1 MKEVASFINTIDGTW
16 NIIYCDGTQEEIDDF
31 PLQYEEIGESSE
43 ATPIGI
49 EFHWDFKNGLCPV
62 KIKGKWGFVDSRFSI
77 VIHPQFDMVGETHVW
92 KGACWRP
99 EEYSHIINWNN
110 GICKVQINGKD
121 ALINEKGEILSEY
134 GMRKKIESFTISG
147 STWKIKY
154 DDGSEVETHTPPIK
168 EYECIGESIGV
179 FPFRNDFVKY
189 EVFDIRTQ
197 YFPFSLTVCSDN
209 LEQDTVDY
217 NIEFPNNNFDKAW
230 WSFRNGLC
238 PIKIYSKWGFVNSGF
253 DIVIYPQYDFVGE
266 VHTQKRGCWRPEEF
280 VHCVLWDNGAC
291 RVLINGNDAMINER
305 GEFLSKYEM
314 TIRLT
319 ENLTINDII
328 RISRDNI
335 PSQYSN
341 RPWEY
346 PGLNHGKAVLETEEQ
361 CCAYMAAYGPMHRH
375 KLIRA
380 LDENEFPYES
390 LNNGVEIYDWGC
402 GQGIGT
408 VAIIEKLRQF
418 GWLSKLKMVTLEE
431 PSNVARQRAVLHVRQ
446 ALGEHNAEIVNI
458 PDYLPSDE
466 RDKYKHITEIDVHEP
481 CAIHIFS
488 NILDIE
494 KVSLK
499 GVSKMITSSGTQ
511 HIALCIG
518 PANLNESRINTFSYY
533 FKKEGMRVFTE
544 FRETNFGHHP
554 NGKAYGCL
562 IKSFTYSLTRNSDIL
577 HKYKYFAPVQLFAS
591 YSDTISNEQFASYY
605 DRNTRGHYLL
615 EGAFEIL
622 APFDMT
628 AHKNLCPVYALIS
641 NLISR
646 GCPTLASQKVLDA
659 ISSIDKAKS
668 LNAVARIQKTFI
680 EAMISDR
687 MDLKKDT
694 LNILV
699 IEDDTS
705 VAKIAIDD
713 FLELYHHIV
722 AMTQDYSN
730 LTLPQINIYGKREA
744 KTQTTYDAI
753 IDVSIDQICNPEE
766 SVLSKY
772 KANNDCFFIVRSSK
786 SVYAERFLYTTE
798 RIKYKPLVEKD
809 TQGNYHNIED
819 VCGHLRYFLNL
830 IFRKEDFRPGQL
842 PILSRA
848 LQLKSVIG
856 LLPTGG
862 GKSLTYQ
869 LAAMLQPGV
878 TLVVDPLR
886 GLMKDQYEGLL
897 KTGID
902 CISYINSDI
911 TKDREERERRESA
924 LTSSQI
930 QIMFL
935 SPERLSIHR
944 FREVLRSMRESD
956 VFFAYGVIDEVHCVS
971 EWGHDFRLAYLHL
984 GRNLFN
990 YVLPKEVEGEDNHI
1004 SLFGLTATASFDVLA
1019 DVERELSGSNSYSLE
1034 DDATVRYENTNR
1046 LELQY
1051 YVYHIDASTASTTWD
1066 VGEIKEE
1073 TLLHVINDSTEKL
1086 REIQEES
1093 IVEGIKKR
1101 FLERENISNNQKIV
1115 EVESTDLSIEVK
1127 NEWYSNRKSET
1138 AGIVF
1143 CPRAGKDEIK
1153 ENRNEEKK
1161 EKPVTLSVPSVANEL
1176 AKKGIGLI
1184 STYKGGDDTRCQ
1196 EDFLQGNTSLMIATK
1211 AFGMGIDKSNV
1222 RLTIHL
1228 NHPSSLESFVQ
1239 EAGRAGRDRKMA
1251 LATIMYADKQFQ
1263 KQNIRTRL
1271 MGWHSADYEVNKFF
1285 YDANFLGENFEL
1297 FVMQMLLSC
1306 LPMKITNEEFIGVE
1320 EATIGN
1326 SQGILQYIQ
1335 SYPQKSRLTYY
1346 ISYHEDELLLEHYN
1360 QQLKSVL
1367 LPIFE
1372 TPSMRRNRY
1381 NNKKYGYGYAQYKEA
1396 IQKAIY
1402 RMCVIGL
1409 IDDFTED
1416 YWKEEFRIVTICQE
1430 ESKYY
1435 DYLRLYYRKYYS
1447 EDRVDIMINEVKQMA
1462 VNDGVI
1468 MACLKHLTSFIY
1480 RSIADKRARG
1490 ILDMEQ
1496 FCNMA
1501 ISSGKDW
1508 KETNEELKD
1517 FIYYY
1522 FNSKYAREGFI
1533 TYDLS
1538 VRQEIP
1544 FSLKDDT
1551 NYDIHSESE
1560 ISDFNLVRKYMRVV
1574 DPDIVNNDS
1583 QKDNIK
1589 HLQGAVRLIRRAI
1602 AEMNP
1607 VLNLLNIFCILFLGQ
1622 QENEMLEQELYD
1634 DYKAVMRL
1642 YASQGK
1648 LGLLNEYTDL
1658 LLQHTAILPEDK
1670 VFIEKMQLAIQLED
1684 HVAELNR
1691 INQIYKEI

>member
-1 MKEVASFINTIDGTW
+1 MSYITDI
-16 NIIYCDGTQEEIDDF
+16 Q
-31 PLQYEEIGESSE
+31 
-43 ATPIGI
+43 
-49 EFHWDFKNGLCPV
+49 
-62 KIKGKWGFVDSRFSI
+62 KI
-77 VIHPQFDMVGETHVW
+77 
-92 KGACWRP
+92 
-99 EEYSHIINWNN
+99 
-110 GICKVQINGKD
+110 
-121 ALINEKGEILSEY
+121 
-134 GMRKKIESFTISG
+134 
-147 STWKIKY
+147 
-154 DDGSEVETHTPPIK
+154 
-168 EYECIGESIGV
+168 
-179 FPFRNDFVKY
+179 
-189 EVFDIRTQ
+189 
-197 YFPFSLTVCSDN
+197 SD
-209 LEQDTVDY
+209 
-217 NIEFPNNNFDKAW
+217 
-230 WSFRNGLC
+230 
-238 PIKIYSKWGFVNSGF
+238 
-253 DIVIYPQYDFVGE
+253 
-266 VHTQKRGCWRPEEF
+266 
-280 VHCVLWDNGAC
+280 
-291 RVLINGNDAMINER
+291 
-305 GEFLSKYEM
+305 
-314 TIRLT
+314 
-319 ENLTINDII
+319 LTINDII
-328 RISRDNI
+328 KVSLRYVPDPFKSCPWAYRD
-335 PSQYSN
+335 SEG
-341 RPWEY
+341 RTLE
-346 PGLNHGKAVLETEEQ
+346 HGTAVLETEEQ

-380 LDENEFPYES
+380 LDENEFPYKN

-418 GWLSKLKMVTLEE
+418 GWLSKLKKVTLEE

-446 ALGEHNAEIVNI
+446 ALGEQNTEITDI
-458 PDYLPSDE
+458 PYYLPSDYG
-466 RDKYKHITEIDVHEP
+466 DNSNSITEIDVHEP

-494 KVSLK
+494 AVSLK
-499 GVSKMITSSGTQ
+499 GVSKMITSSGAQ

-533 FKKEGMRVFTE
+533 FKKEGLRVFTE
-544 FRETNFGHHP
+544 FRDTNFGHHP
-554 NGKAYGCL
+554 NGRAYGCL
-562 IKSFTYSLTRNSDIL
+562 IKSFTYSLIHNSDIL
-577 HKYKYFAPVQLFAS
+577 HKYSYFAPVQLFAA
-591 YSDTISNEQFASYY
+591 YSDVNLQGSSLQS
-605 DRNTRGHYLL
+605 
-615 EGAFEIL
+615 AFEVL

-628 AHKNLCPVYALIS
+628 AHKNLCPVYALVS

-659 ISSIDKAKS
+659 TGSRDKAKS

-705 VAKIAIDD
+705 VAKIAIND
-713 FLELYHHIV
+713 FVELYHHIV
-722 AMTQDYSN
+722 AMTQDYSDM
-730 LTLPQINIYGKREA
+730 TLPQINIYGKREA

-753 IDVSIDQICNPEE
+753 IDVSIDQLCNPEE
-766 SVLSKY
+766 VVFSKY
-772 KANNDCFFIVRSSK
+772 KANNDCYFIVRSSK

-869 LAAMLQPGV
+869 LAAILQPGV

-886 GLMKDQYEGLL
+886 GLMKDQYDGLL

-911 TKDREERERRESA
+911 TKDREERERRENA
-924 LTSSQI
+924 LTGSQI

-984 GRNLFN
+984 GRNLFK

-1051 YVYHIDASTASTTWD
+1051 YIYPVDASAAD
-1066 VGEIKEE
+1066 KARKVDEIKED
-1073 TLLHVINDSTEKL
+1073 LVLNAINDATEKIQ
-1086 REIQEES
+1086 EIQNDDS
-1093 IVEGIKKR
+1093 ISEIKKR
-1101 FLERENISNNQKIV
+1101 FLERENISDEGKIA
-1115 EVESTDLSIEVK
+1115 EVNSTDLYTDV
-1127 NEWYSNRKSET
+1127 NEDWYTARHT
-1138 AGIVF
+1138 DVAGIVF
-1143 CPRAGKDEIK
+1143 CLRANKDGKPDVK
-1153 ENRNEEKK
+1153 
-1161 EKPVTLSVPSVANEL
+1161 LSVPTVANTLREHN
-1176 AKKGIGLI
+1176 INRI
-1184 STYKGGDDTRCQ
+1184 STYKGGDDTSCQ
-1196 EDFLQGNTSLMIATK
+1196 DDFLAGETNLMVATK
-1211 AFGMGIDKSNV
+1211 AFGMGIDKPNV
-1222 RLTIHL
+1222 RLTVHL
-1228 NHPSSLESFVQ
+1228 NYPGSLESFVQ
-1239 EAGRAGRDRKMA
+1239 EAGRAGRDKKMA
-1251 LATIMYADKQFQ
+1251 LATIMYSPKTYPVINA
-1263 KQNIRTRL
+1263 RTRQ
-1271 MGWHSADYEVNKFF
+1271 WSHFSADYTNNKFF
-1285 YDANFLGENFEL
+1285 YDSNFLGEEFEL
-1297 FVMQMLLSC
+1297 YVMELLMNGLNIRIS
-1306 LPMKITNEEFIGVE
+1306 NEEIAGIE
-1320 EATIGN
+1320 TLKYGN
-1326 SQGILQYIQ
+1326 SKGILQYINR
-1335 SYPQKSRLTYY
+1335 YAKGTTLTYY
-1346 ISYHEDELLLEHYN
+1346 VSYEENEHVLDEYN
-1360 QQLKSVL
+1360 TYLKERQMPLFSTWNAKNAKNDRGFSY
-1367 LPIFE
+1367 I
-1372 TPSMRRNRY
+1372 RD
-1381 NNKKYGYGYAQYKEA
+1381 YGSAEYKDA

-1402 RMCVIGL
+1402 RMCIIGL

-1416 YWKEEFRIVTICQE
+1416 YAQKTFRITTVCQD
-1430 ESKYY
+1430 ESHYY
-1435 DYLRLYYRKYYS
+1435 DYLSQYYRKYYS

-1522 FNSKYAREGFI
+1522 FNSKYAREGFV
-1533 TYDLS
+1533 TYDSS

-1583 QKDNIK
+1583 QKYNIK

-1622 QENEMLEQELYD
+1622 HENEMLEQELYD

-1670 VFIEKMQLAIQLED
+1670 AYIEKMQLAIQLED

>member
-1 MKEVASFINTIDGTW
+1 MSYITDI
-16 NIIYCDGTQEEIDDF
+16 Q
-31 PLQYEEIGESSE
+31 
-43 ATPIGI
+43 
-49 EFHWDFKNGLCPV
+49 
-62 KIKGKWGFVDSRFSI
+62 KI
-77 VIHPQFDMVGETHVW
+77 
-92 KGACWRP
+92 
-99 EEYSHIINWNN
+99 
-110 GICKVQINGKD
+110 
-121 ALINEKGEILSEY
+121 
-134 GMRKKIESFTISG
+134 
-147 STWKIKY
+147 
-154 DDGSEVETHTPPIK
+154 
-168 EYECIGESIGV
+168 
-179 FPFRNDFVKY
+179 
-189 EVFDIRTQ
+189 
-197 YFPFSLTVCSDN
+197 SD
-209 LEQDTVDY
+209 
-217 NIEFPNNNFDKAW
+217 
-230 WSFRNGLC
+230 
-238 PIKIYSKWGFVNSGF
+238 
-253 DIVIYPQYDFVGE
+253 
-266 VHTQKRGCWRPEEF
+266 
-280 VHCVLWDNGAC
+280 
-291 RVLINGNDAMINER
+291 
-305 GEFLSKYEM
+305 
-314 TIRLT
+314 
-319 ENLTINDII
+319 LTINDII
-328 RISRDNI
+328 KVSLRYVPDPFKSCPWAYRD
-335 PSQYSN
+335 SEG
-341 RPWEY
+341 RTLE
-346 PGLNHGKAVLETEEQ
+346 HGTAVLETEEQ

-380 LDENEFPYES
+380 LDENEFPYKN

-418 GWLSKLKMVTLEE
+418 GWLPKLKKVTLEE

-446 ALGEHNAEIVNI
+446 ALGEQNTEITDI
-458 PDYLPSDE
+458 PYYLPSDYG
-466 RDKYKHITEIDVHEP
+466 DNSNSITEIDVHEP

-494 KVSLK
+494 AVSLK
-499 GVSKMITSSGTQ
+499 GVSKMITSSGAQ

-533 FKKEGMRVFTE
+533 FKKEGLRVFTE
-544 FRETNFGHHP
+544 FRDTNFGHHP
-554 NGKAYGCL
+554 NGRAYGCL
-562 IKSFTYSLTRNSDIL
+562 IKSFTYSLIHNSDIL
-577 HKYKYFAPVQLFAS
+577 HKYSYFAPVQLFAA
-591 YSDTISNEQFASYY
+591 YSDVNLQGSSLQS
-605 DRNTRGHYLL
+605 
-615 EGAFEIL
+615 AFEVL

-628 AHKNLCPVYALIS
+628 AHKNLCPVYALVS

-659 ISSIDKAKS
+659 ISSRDKAKS

-705 VAKIAIDD
+705 VAKIAIND
-713 FLELYHHIV
+713 FVELYHHIV
-722 AMTQDYSN
+722 AMTQDYSDM
-730 LTLPQINIYGKREA
+730 TLPQINIYGKREA

-753 IDVSIDQICNPEE
+753 IDVSIDQLCNPEE
-766 SVLSKY
+766 VVFSKY
-772 KANNDCFFIVRSSK
+772 KANNDCYFIVRSSK

-869 LAAMLQPGV
+869 LAAILQPGV

-886 GLMKDQYEGLL
+886 GLMKDQYDGLL

-911 TKDREERERRESA
+911 TKDREERERRENA
-924 LTSSQI
+924 LTGSQI

-1051 YVYHIDASTASTTWD
+1051 YIYPVDASAAD
-1066 VGEIKEE
+1066 KARKVDEIKED
-1073 TLLHVINDSTEKL
+1073 LVLNAINDATEKIQ
-1086 REIQEES
+1086 EIQNDDS
-1093 IVEGIKKR
+1093 ISEIKKR
-1101 FLERENISNNQKIV
+1101 FLERENISDEGKIA
-1115 EVESTDLSIEVK
+1115 EVNSTDLYTDV
-1127 NEWYSNRKSET
+1127 NEDWYTARHT
-1138 AGIVF
+1138 DVAGIVF
-1143 CPRAGKDEIK
+1143 CLRANKDGKPDVK
-1153 ENRNEEKK
+1153 
-1161 EKPVTLSVPSVANEL
+1161 LSVPTVANTLREHN
-1176 AKKGIGLI
+1176 INRI
-1184 STYKGGDDTRCQ
+1184 STYKGGDDTSCQ
-1196 EDFLQGNTSLMIATK
+1196 DDFLAGETNLMVATK
-1211 AFGMGIDKSNV
+1211 AFGMGIDKPNV
-1222 RLTIHL
+1222 RLTVHL
-1228 NHPSSLESFVQ
+1228 NYPGSLESFVQ
-1239 EAGRAGRDRKMA
+1239 EAGRAGRDKKMA
-1251 LATIMYADKQFQ
+1251 LATIMYSPKTYPVINA
-1263 KQNIRTRL
+1263 RTRQ
-1271 MGWHSADYEVNKFF
+1271 WSHFSADYTNNKFF
-1285 YDANFLGENFEL
+1285 YDSNFLGEEFEL
-1297 FVMQMLLSC
+1297 YVMELLMNGLNIRIS
-1306 LPMKITNEEFIGVE
+1306 NEEIAGIE
-1320 EATIGN
+1320 TLKYGN
-1326 SQGILQYIQ
+1326 SKGILQYINR
-1335 SYPQKSRLTYY
+1335 YAKGTTLTYY
-1346 ISYHEDELLLEHYN
+1346 VSYEENEHILDEYN
-1360 QQLKSVL
+1360 TYLKERQMPLFSTWNAKNAKNDRGFSY
-1367 LPIFE
+1367 I
-1372 TPSMRRNRY
+1372 RD
-1381 NNKKYGYGYAQYKEA
+1381 YGSAEYKDA

-1402 RMCVIGL
+1402 RMCIIGL

-1416 YWKEEFRIVTICQE
+1416 YAQKTFRITTVCQD
-1430 ESKYY
+1430 ESHYY
-1435 DYLRLYYRKYYS
+1435 DYLSQYYRKYYS

-1501 ISSGKDW
+1501 ISSGKEW

-1522 FNSKYAREGFI
+1522 FNSKYAREGFV
-1533 TYDLS
+1533 TYDSS

-1622 QENEMLEQELYD
+1622 HENEMLEQELYD

-1670 VFIEKMQLAIQLED
+1670 AYIEKMQLAIQLED

>member
-1 MKEVASFINTIDGTW
+1 MSYITDI
-16 NIIYCDGTQEEIDDF
+16 Q
-31 PLQYEEIGESSE
+31 
-43 ATPIGI
+43 
-49 EFHWDFKNGLCPV
+49 
-62 KIKGKWGFVDSRFSI
+62 KI
-77 VIHPQFDMVGETHVW
+77 
-92 KGACWRP
+92 
-99 EEYSHIINWNN
+99 
-110 GICKVQINGKD
+110 
-121 ALINEKGEILSEY
+121 
-134 GMRKKIESFTISG
+134 
-147 STWKIKY
+147 
-154 DDGSEVETHTPPIK
+154 
-168 EYECIGESIGV
+168 
-179 FPFRNDFVKY
+179 
-189 EVFDIRTQ
+189 
-197 YFPFSLTVCSDN
+197 SD
-209 LEQDTVDY
+209 
-217 NIEFPNNNFDKAW
+217 
-230 WSFRNGLC
+230 
-238 PIKIYSKWGFVNSGF
+238 
-253 DIVIYPQYDFVGE
+253 
-266 VHTQKRGCWRPEEF
+266 
-280 VHCVLWDNGAC
+280 
-291 RVLINGNDAMINER
+291 
-305 GEFLSKYEM
+305 
-314 TIRLT
+314 
-319 ENLTINDII
+319 LTINDII
-328 RISRDNI
+328 KVSLRYVPDPFKSCPWAYRD
-335 PSQYSN
+335 SEG
-341 RPWEY
+341 RTLE
-346 PGLNHGKAVLETEEQ
+346 HGTAVLETEEQ

-380 LDENEFPYES
+380 LDENEFPYKN

-418 GWLSKLKMVTLEE
+418 GWLPKLKKVTLEE

-446 ALGEHNAEIVNI
+446 ALGEQNTEITDI
-458 PDYLPSDE
+458 PYYLPSDYG
-466 RDKYKHITEIDVHEP
+466 DNSNSITEIDVHEP

-494 KVSLK
+494 AVSLK
-499 GVSKMITSSGTQ
+499 GVSKMITSSGVQ

-533 FKKEGMRVFTE
+533 FKKEGLRVFTE
-544 FRETNFGHHP
+544 FRDTNFGHHP
-554 NGKAYGCL
+554 NGRAYGCL
-562 IKSFTYSLTRNSDIL
+562 IKSFTYSLIHNSDIL
-577 HKYKYFAPVQLFAS
+577 HKYSYFAPVQLFAA
-591 YSDTISNEQFASYY
+591 YSDVNLQGSSLQS
-605 DRNTRGHYLL
+605 
-615 EGAFEIL
+615 AFEVL

-628 AHKNLCPVYALIS
+628 AHKNLCPVYALVS

-659 ISSIDKAKS
+659 TGSRDKAKS

-705 VAKIAIDD
+705 VAKIAIND
-713 FLELYHHIV
+713 FVELYHHIV
-722 AMTQDYSN
+722 AMTQDYSDM
-730 LTLPQINIYGKREA
+730 TLPQINIYGKREA

-753 IDVSIDQICNPEE
+753 IDVSIDQLCNPEE
-766 SVLSKY
+766 VVFSKY
-772 KANNDCFFIVRSSK
+772 KANNDCYFIVRSSK

-869 LAAMLQPGV
+869 LAAILQPGV

-886 GLMKDQYEGLL
+886 GLMKDQYDGLL

-911 TKDREERERRESA
+911 TKDREERERRENA
-924 LTSSQI
+924 LTGSQI

-956 VFFAYGVIDEVHCVS
+956 VFFAYGVIDEVHCLS

-1051 YVYHIDASTASTTWD
+1051 YIYPVDASAAD
-1066 VGEIKEE
+1066 KARKVDEIKED
-1073 TLLHVINDSTEKL
+1073 LVLNAINDATEKIQ
-1086 REIQEES
+1086 EIQNDDS
-1093 IVEGIKKR
+1093 ISEIKKR
-1101 FLERENISNNQKIV
+1101 FLERENISDEGKIA
-1115 EVESTDLSIEVK
+1115 EVNSTDLYTDV
-1127 NEWYSNRKSET
+1127 NEDWYTARHT
-1138 AGIVF
+1138 DVAGIVF
-1143 CPRAGKDEIK
+1143 CLRANKDGKPDVK
-1153 ENRNEEKK
+1153 
-1161 EKPVTLSVPSVANEL
+1161 LSVPTVANTLREHN
-1176 AKKGIGLI
+1176 INRI
-1184 STYKGGDDTRCQ
+1184 STYKGGDDTSCQ
-1196 EDFLQGNTSLMIATK
+1196 DDFLAGETNLMVATK
-1211 AFGMGIDKSNV
+1211 AFGMGIDKPNV
-1222 RLTIHL
+1222 RLTVHL
-1228 NHPSSLESFVQ
+1228 NYPGSLESFVQ
-1239 EAGRAGRDRKMA
+1239 EAGRAGRDKKMA
-1251 LATIMYADKQFQ
+1251 LATIMYSPKTYPVINA
-1263 KQNIRTRL
+1263 RTRQ
-1271 MGWHSADYEVNKFF
+1271 WSHFSADYTNNKFF
-1285 YDANFLGENFEL
+1285 YDSNFLGEEFEL
-1297 FVMQMLLSC
+1297 YVMELLMNGLNIRIS
-1306 LPMKITNEEFIGVE
+1306 NEEIAGIE
-1320 EATIGN
+1320 TLKYGN
-1326 SQGILQYIQ
+1326 SKGILQYINR
-1335 SYPQKSRLTYY
+1335 YAKGTTLTYY
-1346 ISYHEDELLLEHYN
+1346 VSYEENEHVLDEYN
-1360 QQLKSVL
+1360 TYLKERQMPLFSTWNAKNAKNDRGFSY
-1367 LPIFE
+1367 I
-1372 TPSMRRNRY
+1372 RD
-1381 NNKKYGYGYAQYKEA
+1381 YGSAEYKDA

-1402 RMCVIGL
+1402 RMCIIGL

-1416 YWKEEFRIVTICQE
+1416 YAQKTFRITTVCQD
-1430 ESKYY
+1430 ESHYY
-1435 DYLRLYYRKYYS
+1435 DYLSQYYRKYYS

-1522 FNSKYAREGFI
+1522 FNSKYAREGFV
-1533 TYDLS
+1533 TYDSS

-1622 QENEMLEQELYD
+1622 HENEMLEQELYD

-1648 LGLLNEYTDL
+1648 LGLLNEYSDL

-1670 VFIEKMQLAIQLED
+1670 VYIEKMQLAIQLED

>member
-1 MKEVASFINTIDGTW
+1 MSYINDI
-16 NIIYCDGTQEEIDDF
+16 Q
-31 PLQYEEIGESSE
+31 
-43 ATPIGI
+43 
-49 EFHWDFKNGLCPV
+49 
-62 KIKGKWGFVDSRFSI
+62 KI
-77 VIHPQFDMVGETHVW
+77 
-92 KGACWRP
+92 
-99 EEYSHIINWNN
+99 
-110 GICKVQINGKD
+110 
-121 ALINEKGEILSEY
+121 
-134 GMRKKIESFTISG
+134 
-147 STWKIKY
+147 
-154 DDGSEVETHTPPIK
+154 
-168 EYECIGESIGV
+168 
-179 FPFRNDFVKY
+179 
-189 EVFDIRTQ
+189 
-197 YFPFSLTVCSDN
+197 SD
-209 LEQDTVDY
+209 
-217 NIEFPNNNFDKAW
+217 
-230 WSFRNGLC
+230 
-238 PIKIYSKWGFVNSGF
+238 
-253 DIVIYPQYDFVGE
+253 
-266 VHTQKRGCWRPEEF
+266 
-280 VHCVLWDNGAC
+280 
-291 RVLINGNDAMINER
+291 
-305 GEFLSKYEM
+305 
-314 TIRLT
+314 
-319 ENLTINDII
+319 LTINDII
-328 RISRDNI
+328 KVSLRYVPDPFKSCPWAYRD
-335 PSQYSN
+335 SKG
-341 RPWEY
+341 RTLE
-346 PGLNHGKAVLETEEQ
+346 HGTAVLETEEQ

-380 LDENEFPYES
+380 LDENEFPYKN

-418 GWLSKLKMVTLEE
+418 GWLPKLKKVTLEE

-446 ALGEHNAEIVNI
+446 ALGEQNTEITDI
-458 PDYLPSDE
+458 PYYLPSDYG
-466 RDKYKHITEIDVHEP
+466 DNSNSITEIDVHEP

-494 KVSLK
+494 AVSLK
-499 GVSKMITSSGTQ
+499 GVSKMITSSGAQ

-533 FKKEGMRVFTE
+533 FKKEGLRVFTE
-544 FRETNFGHHP
+544 FRDTNFGHHP
-554 NGKAYGCL
+554 NGRAYGCL
-562 IKSFTYSLTRNSDIL
+562 IKSFTYSLIHNSDIL
-577 HKYKYFAPVQLFAS
+577 HKYSYFAPVQLFAA
-591 YSDTISNEQFASYY
+591 YSDVNLQGSSLQS
-605 DRNTRGHYLL
+605 
-615 EGAFEIL
+615 AFEVL

-628 AHKNLCPVYALIS
+628 AHKNLCPVYALVS

-659 ISSIDKAKS
+659 TGSRDKAKS

-705 VAKIAIDD
+705 VAKIAIND
-713 FLELYHHIV
+713 FVELYHHIV
-722 AMTQDYSN
+722 AMTQDYSDM
-730 LTLPQINIYGKREA
+730 TLPQINIYGKREA

-753 IDVSIDQICNPEE
+753 IDVSIDQLCNPEE
-766 SVLSKY
+766 VVFSKY
-772 KANNDCFFIVRSSK
+772 KANNDCYFIVRSSK

-869 LAAMLQPGV
+869 LAAILQPGV

-886 GLMKDQYEGLL
+886 GLMKDQYDGLL

-911 TKDREERERRESA
+911 TKDREERERRESS
-924 LTSSQI
+924 LTGSQI

-1051 YVYHIDASTASTTWD
+1051 YIYPVDASAAD
-1066 VGEIKEE
+1066 KARKVDEIKED
-1073 TLLHVINDSTEKL
+1073 LVLNAINDATEKIQ
-1086 REIQEES
+1086 EIQNDDS
-1093 IVEGIKKR
+1093 ISEIKKR
-1101 FLERENISNNQKIV
+1101 FLERENISDEGKIA
-1115 EVESTDLSIEVK
+1115 EVNSTDLYTDV
-1127 NEWYSNRKSET
+1127 NEDWYTASHT
-1138 AGIVF
+1138 DVAGIVF
-1143 CPRAGKDEIK
+1143 CLRANKDGKPDVK
-1153 ENRNEEKK
+1153 
-1161 EKPVTLSVPSVANEL
+1161 LSVPTVANTLREHN
-1176 AKKGIGLI
+1176 INRI
-1184 STYKGGDDTRCQ
+1184 STYKGGDDTSCQ
-1196 EDFLQGNTSLMIATK
+1196 DDFLAGETNLMVATK
-1211 AFGMGIDKSNV
+1211 AFGMGIDKPNV
-1222 RLTIHL
+1222 RLTVHL
-1228 NHPSSLESFVQ
+1228 NYPGSLESFVQ
-1239 EAGRAGRDRKMA
+1239 EAGRAGRDKKMA
-1251 LATIMYADKQFQ
+1251 LATIMYSPKTYPVINA
-1263 KQNIRTRL
+1263 RTRQ
-1271 MGWHSADYEVNKFF
+1271 WSHFSADYTNNKFF
-1285 YDANFLGENFEL
+1285 YDSNFLGEEFEL
-1297 FVMQMLLSC
+1297 YVMELLMNGLNIRIS
-1306 LPMKITNEEFIGVE
+1306 NEEIAGIE
-1320 EATIGN
+1320 TLKYGN
-1326 SQGILQYIQ
+1326 SKGILQYINR
-1335 SYPQKSRLTYY
+1335 YAKGTTLTYY
-1346 ISYHEDELLLEHYN
+1346 VSYEENEHVLDEYN
-1360 QQLKSVL
+1360 TYLKERQMPLFSTWNAKNAKNDRGFSY
-1367 LPIFE
+1367 I
-1372 TPSMRRNRY
+1372 RD
-1381 NNKKYGYGYAQYKEA
+1381 YGSAEYKDA

-1402 RMCVIGL
+1402 RMCIIGL

-1416 YWKEEFRIVTICQE
+1416 YAQKTFRITTVCQD
-1430 ESKYY
+1430 ESHYY
-1435 DYLRLYYRKYYS
+1435 DYLSQYYRKYYS

-1522 FNSKYAREGFI
+1522 FNSKYAREGFV
-1533 TYDLS
+1533 TYDSS

-1622 QENEMLEQELYD
+1622 HENEMLEQELYD

-1670 VFIEKMQLAIQLED
+1670 VYIEKMQLAIQLED